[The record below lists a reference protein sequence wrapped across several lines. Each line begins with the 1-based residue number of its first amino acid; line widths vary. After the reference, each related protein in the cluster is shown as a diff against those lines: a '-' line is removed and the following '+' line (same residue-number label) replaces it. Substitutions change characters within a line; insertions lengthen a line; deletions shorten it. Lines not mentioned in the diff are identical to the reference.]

1 MISTQDLVY
10 DCLTFFIVL
19 VANKRLI
26 LLRALSR
33 KTGNLAQLRD
43 AQPPKQGWISAVRQA
58 LGMTA
63 KQLAE
68 RVGLSQPRI
77 AKMELNE
84 NNLKISTMKKIAEG
98 LDCDFVY
105 GFVPKSSLQETINR
119 QARKKAEAILLN
131 VNTNM
136 ALEDQLADDPNILTD
151 VADEMIAK
159 NIKRIWDK

>member
-1 MISTQDLVY
+1 M
-10 DCLTFFIVL
+10 
-19 VANKRLI
+19 NKRLI
-26 LLRALSR
+26 LLRALVH
-33 KTGNLAQLRD
+33 KTGNLTQLRD

-119 QARKKAEAILLN
+119 QARKKAEAILSN

>member
-1 MISTQDLVY
+1 MNQ
-10 DCLTFFIVL
+10 
-19 VANKRLI
+19 RLI
-26 LLRALSR
+26 LLRALAH
-33 KTGNLAQLRD
+33 KMGNLAQLRD
-43 AQPPKQGWISAVRQA
+43 AQPPKQGWISAVRRA

-105 GFVPKSSLQETINR
+105 GFIPKSSLQETIKR
-119 QARKKAEAILLN
+119 QAHKKAEAILSS

-136 ALEDQLADDPNILTD
+136 ALENQLADDPQILTD
-151 VADEMIAK
+151 MADEMIAK
-159 NIKRIWDK
+159 NIRRIWDK

>member
-1 MISTQDLVY
+1 M
-10 DCLTFFIVL
+10 
-19 VANKRLI
+19 NKRLI
-26 LLRALSR
+26 LLRALTH
-33 KTGNLAQLRD
+33 KTGNLTQLRD

-119 QARKKAEAILLN
+119 QARKKAEAILSN

>member
-1 MISTQDLVY
+1 M
-10 DCLTFFIVL
+10 
-19 VANKRLI
+19 NKRLI

-33 KTGNLAQLRD
+33 KMGNLAQLRD
-43 AQPPKQGWISAVRQA
+43 TQPPKQGWISAVRQT

-119 QARKKAEAILLN
+119 QARKKAEAILSN

>member
-1 MISTQDLVY
+1 M
-10 DCLTFFIVL
+10 
-19 VANKRLI
+19 NKRLI

-33 KTGNLAQLRD
+33 KMGNLAQLRD
-43 AQPPKQGWISAVRQA
+43 TQPPKQGWISDVRQA

-98 LDCDFVY
+98 LDCNFVY
-105 GFVPKSSLQETINR
+105 GFVPKSSLQETIKR
-119 QARKKAEAILLN
+119 QARKKAEAILSS

-136 ALEDQLADDPNILTD
+136 ALEDQLVDDPHILTD
-151 VADEMIAK
+151 MADEMIAK
-159 NIKRIWDK
+159 NIRRIWDK

>member
-1 MISTQDLVY
+1 M
-10 DCLTFFIVL
+10 
-19 VANKRLI
+19 NKRLI
-26 LLRALSR
+26 LLRALTH
-33 KTGNLAQLRD
+33 KTGNLTQLRD

-105 GFVPKSSLQETINR
+105 GFVPKSSLQETINQ
-119 QARKKAEAILLN
+119 QARKKAEAILSN

>member
-1 MISTQDLVY
+1 M
-10 DCLTFFIVL
+10 
-19 VANKRLI
+19 NKRLI
-26 LLRALSR
+26 LLRALTH

-119 QARKKAEAILLN
+119 QARKKAEAILSN

-136 ALEDQLADDPNILTD
+136 ALEDQFADDPNILTD

>member
-1 MISTQDLVY
+1 M
-10 DCLTFFIVL
+10 
-19 VANKRLI
+19 NKRLI
-26 LLRALSR
+26 LLRALTL
-33 KTGNLAQLRD
+33 KIGNIAQLRD

-77 AKMELNE
+77 AKIELNE

-119 QARKKAEAILLN
+119 QARKKAEEILAN

-136 ALEDQLADDPNILTD
+136 ALEDQLADDPHILTD

>member
-1 MISTQDLVY
+1 M
-10 DCLTFFIVL
+10 
-19 VANKRLI
+19 NKRLI
-26 LLRALSR
+26 LLRTLSR
-33 KTGNLAQLRD
+33 KMGNLAQLHD
-43 AQPPKQGWISAVRQA
+43 TQPPKQGWISAVRQA

-77 AKMELNE
+77 AKIELNE

-105 GFVPKSSLQETINR
+105 SFVPKSSLQETINR
-119 QARKKAEAILLN
+119 QARKKAEAILSN

>member
-1 MISTQDLVY
+1 M
-10 DCLTFFIVL
+10 
-19 VANKRLI
+19 NKRLI
-26 LLRALSR
+26 LLRAISR
-33 KTGNLAQLRD
+33 KMGNLAQLRD
-43 AQPPKQGWISAVRQA
+43 TQPPKQGWISAVRQA

-119 QARKKAEAILLN
+119 QARKKAEAILSN

-136 ALEDQLADDPNILTD
+136 VLEDQLADDPNILTD

>member
-1 MISTQDLVY
+1 
-10 DCLTFFIVL
+10 
-19 VANKRLI
+19 
-26 LLRALSR
+26 
-33 KTGNLAQLRD
+33 
-43 AQPPKQGWISAVRQA
+43 
-58 LGMTA
+58 MTA

-105 GFVPKSSLQETINR
+105 GFIPKSSLQETIKR
-119 QARKKAEAILLN
+119 QARKKAEAILSS

-136 ALEDQLADDPNILTD
+136 ALENQLADDPHILTD
-151 VADEMIAK
+151 MADEMIAK
-159 NIKRIWDK
+159 NIRRIWDK

>member
-1 MISTQDLVY
+1 M
-10 DCLTFFIVL
+10 
-19 VANKRLI
+19 
-26 LLRALSR
+26 LRALSR
-33 KTGNLAQLRD
+33 KMGNLAQLRD
-43 AQPPKQGWISAVRQA
+43 TQPPKQGWISAVRQA

-68 RVGLSQPRI
+68 RVCLSQPRI

-119 QARKKAEAILLN
+119 QARKKAEAILSN

>member
-1 MISTQDLVY
+1 
-10 DCLTFFIVL
+10 
-19 VANKRLI
+19 
-26 LLRALSR
+26 
-33 KTGNLAQLRD
+33 
-43 AQPPKQGWISAVRQA
+43 
-58 LGMTA
+58 MTA

-105 GFVPKSSLQETINR
+105 GFIPKSSLQETIKR
-119 QARKKAEAILLN
+119 QAHKKAEAILSS

-136 ALEDQLADDPNILTD
+136 ALEDQFADDPHILTD
-151 VADEMIAK
+151 MADEMIAK
-159 NIKRIWDK
+159 NIRRIWDK

>member
-1 MISTQDLVY
+1 M
-10 DCLTFFIVL
+10 
-19 VANKRLI
+19 NKRLI
-26 LLRALSR
+26 LLRALTH

-105 GFVPKSSLQETINR
+105 GFVPKSSLQETFNR
-119 QARKKAEAILLN
+119 QASKKAEAILSN

>member
-1 MISTQDLVY
+1 M
-10 DCLTFFIVL
+10 
-19 VANKRLI
+19 NKRLI

-33 KTGNLAQLRD
+33 KMGNLAQLRD
-43 AQPPKQGWISAVRQA
+43 TQPPKQGWISAVRQA

-119 QARKKAEAILLN
+119 QARKKAEAILSN

-151 VADEMIAK
+151 VANEMIAK

>member
-1 MISTQDLVY
+1 M
-10 DCLTFFIVL
+10 
-19 VANKRLI
+19 NKRLI

-33 KTGNLAQLRD
+33 KMGNLAQLRD
-43 AQPPKQGWISAVRQA
+43 TQPPKQGWISDVRQA

-119 QARKKAEAILLN
+119 QARKKAEAILPN

>member
-1 MISTQDLVY
+1 M
-10 DCLTFFIVL
+10 
-19 VANKRLI
+19 NKRLI
-26 LLRALSR
+26 LLRALTH

>member
-1 MISTQDLVY
+1 MNQ
-10 DCLTFFIVL
+10 
-19 VANKRLI
+19 RLI
-26 LLRALSR
+26 LLRTLAH

-43 AQPPKQGWISAVRQA
+43 AQPPKQGWISAVRRA

-105 GFVPKSSLQETINR
+105 GFIPKSSLQETIKR
-119 QARKKAEAILLN
+119 QAHKKAETILSS

-136 ALEDQLADDPNILTD
+136 ALEDQLANDPHILTD
-151 VADEMIAK
+151 MADEMIAK
-159 NIKRIWDK
+159 NIRRIWDK

>member
-1 MISTQDLVY
+1 MNQ
-10 DCLTFFIVL
+10 
-19 VANKRLI
+19 RLI
-26 LLRALSR
+26 LLRALAH

-43 AQPPKQGWISAVRQA
+43 AQPPKQGWISAVRRA

-105 GFVPKSSLQETINR
+105 GFIPKSSLQETIKR
-119 QARKKAEAILLN
+119 QAHKKAEAILSS

-136 ALEDQLADDPNILTD
+136 ALEDQLADDPHILTD
-151 VADEMIAK
+151 MANEMIAK
-159 NIKRIWDK
+159 NIRRIWDK

>member
-1 MISTQDLVY
+1 
-10 DCLTFFIVL
+10 
-19 VANKRLI
+19 
-26 LLRALSR
+26 
-33 KTGNLAQLRD
+33 
-43 AQPPKQGWISAVRQA
+43 
-58 LGMTA
+58 MTA

-119 QARKKAEAILLN
+119 QARKKAEAILAN

-136 ALEDQLADDPNILTD
+136 ALEDQLADDPHILTD

>member
-1 MISTQDLVY
+1 M
-10 DCLTFFIVL
+10 
-19 VANKRLI
+19 NKRLI

-33 KTGNLAQLRD
+33 KMGNLAQLRD
-43 AQPPKQGWISAVRQA
+43 TQPPKQGWISAVRKA

-119 QARKKAEAILLN
+119 QARKKAEAILSN

>member
-1 MISTQDLVY
+1 MNQ
-10 DCLTFFIVL
+10 
-19 VANKRLI
+19 RLI
-26 LLRALSR
+26 LLRALAH
-33 KTGNLAQLRD
+33 KTGNLAQFRD
-43 AQPPKQGWISAVRQA
+43 APPPKQGWISAVRRA

-98 LDCDFVY
+98 LDCNFVY
-105 GFVPKSSLQETINR
+105 GFVPKSSLQETIKR
-119 QARKKAEAILLN
+119 QAHKKAEAILSS

-136 ALEDQLADDPNILTD
+136 ALEDQLVDDPHILTD
-151 VADEMIAK
+151 MADEMIAK
-159 NIKRIWDK
+159 NIRRIWDK

>member
-1 MISTQDLVY
+1 M
-10 DCLTFFIVL
+10 
-19 VANKRLI
+19 NKRLI

-84 NNLKISTMKKIAEG
+84 NNLKISTMKKIADG

-119 QARKKAEAILLN
+119 QARKKAEAILSN

>member
-1 MISTQDLVY
+1 M
-10 DCLTFFIVL
+10 
-19 VANKRLI
+19 NKRLI
-26 LLRALSR
+26 LLRALTH

-105 GFVPKSSLQETINR
+105 GFIPKSSLQETINR

>member
-1 MISTQDLVY
+1 MNQ
-10 DCLTFFIVL
+10 
-19 VANKRLI
+19 RLI
-26 LLRALSR
+26 LLRALAH

-43 AQPPKQGWISAVRQA
+43 AQPPKQGWISAVRRA

-105 GFVPKSSLQETINR
+105 GFIPKSSLQETIKR
-119 QARKKAEAILLN
+119 QAHKKAEAILSS

-136 ALEDQLADDPNILTD
+136 ALEDQLADNPHILTD
-151 VADEMIAK
+151 LADGMIAK
-159 NIKRIWDK
+159 NIRRIWDK

>member
-1 MISTQDLVY
+1 
-10 DCLTFFIVL
+10 
-19 VANKRLI
+19 
-26 LLRALSR
+26 
-33 KTGNLAQLRD
+33 
-43 AQPPKQGWISAVRQA
+43 
-58 LGMTA
+58 MTA

-105 GFVPKSSLQETINR
+105 GFIPKSSLQETIKR
-119 QARKKAEAILLN
+119 QAHKKAEAILSS

-136 ALEDQLADDPNILTD
+136 ALEDQLADDPHILTD
-151 VADEMIAK
+151 MADEMIAK
-159 NIKRIWDK
+159 NIRRIWDK

>member
-1 MISTQDLVY
+1 M
-10 DCLTFFIVL
+10 
-19 VANKRLI
+19 NKRLI

-119 QARKKAEAILLN
+119 QARKKAEAILSN

>member
-1 MISTQDLVY
+1 MNQ
-10 DCLTFFIVL
+10 
-19 VANKRLI
+19 RLI
-26 LLRALSR
+26 LLRALAH

-43 AQPPKQGWISAVRQA
+43 SQPPKQGWISTVRRA

-105 GFVPKSSLQETINR
+105 GFIPKSSLQETIKR
-119 QARKKAEAILLN
+119 QAHKKAEAILSS

-136 ALEDQLADDPNILTD
+136 ALENQLADDPHILTD
-151 VADEMIAK
+151 MADEMIAK

>member
-1 MISTQDLVY
+1 M
-10 DCLTFFIVL
+10 
-19 VANKRLI
+19 NKRLI

-33 KTGNLAQLRD
+33 KMGNLAQLRNT
-43 AQPPKQGWISAVRQA
+43 QPPKQGWISAVRQA

-105 GFVPKSSLQETINR
+105 GFAPKSSLQETINR
-119 QARKKAEAILLN
+119 QARKKAEAILSN

>member
-1 MISTQDLVY
+1 M
-10 DCLTFFIVL
+10 
-19 VANKRLI
+19 NERLI
-26 LLRALSR
+26 LLRALTH
-33 KTGNLAQLRD
+33 KTETLAQLRD

-119 QARKKAEAILLN
+119 QARKKAEAILSN

>member
-1 MISTQDLVY
+1 M
-10 DCLTFFIVL
+10 
-19 VANKRLI
+19 NKRLI

-33 KTGNLAQLRD
+33 KMGNLAQLRD
-43 AQPPKQGWISAVRQA
+43 TQPPKQGWISDVRQA

-84 NNLKISTMKKIAEG
+84 NKLKISTMKKIAEG

-119 QARKKAEAILLN
+119 QARKKAEEILAN

-136 ALEDQLADDPNILTD
+136 ALEDQLADDPHILAD
-151 VADEMIAK
+151 VADDIIAK